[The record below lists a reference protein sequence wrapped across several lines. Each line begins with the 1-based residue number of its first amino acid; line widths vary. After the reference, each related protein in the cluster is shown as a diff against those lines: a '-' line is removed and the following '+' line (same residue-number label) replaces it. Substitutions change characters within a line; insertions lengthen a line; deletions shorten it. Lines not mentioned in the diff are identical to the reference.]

1 MTGRIRAEEELGT
14 YTLLL
19 QRTLETIEH
28 GICVYSR
35 DLILVAWNQKYIEI
49 TGHDPALVQR
59 GRSTYDLIHDL
70 AVKGQFGDGDPAELA
85 AAHEQHYFKRTE
97 YTVEERLRSNG
108 KTMLI

>member
-1 MTGRIRAEEELGT
+1 MTGRIREEEELGT

-49 TGHDPALVQR
+49 NGHDPALVQC

-97 YTVEERLRSNG
+97 
-108 KTMLI
+108 